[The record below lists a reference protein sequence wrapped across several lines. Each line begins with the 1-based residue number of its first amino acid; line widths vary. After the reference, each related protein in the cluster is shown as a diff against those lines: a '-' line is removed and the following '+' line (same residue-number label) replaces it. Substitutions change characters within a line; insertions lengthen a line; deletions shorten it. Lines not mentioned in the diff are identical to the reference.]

1 MNYDALDLIA
11 RILSNWLR
19 NK

>member
-1 MNYDALDLIA
+1 MNYDTLDLIA